1 MQLGADPD
9 HLSGL
14 ARSLRDAAGR
24 LDTLSSGLARRL
36 RHVHWT
42 GADAVAFDRAWR
54 ASHRP
59 ALTRCAAGLTEMA
72 RRLDLQRQQQL
83 AASGAGAG
91 ASTTS
96 GMLEPRDLGRSAHT
110 TPTLP
115 PLPQLEQRF
124 RGTVEARVGPVTGSL
139 SGDLVVQ
146 HLDDDRRRVVL
157 TQAAGLGGVLA
168 AGSGADVAVG
178 GPHGAGSITSGASA
192 DAALRGGVL
201 ERRAWVVDADRVDD
215 LLARLALEQTATA
228 SVRTADP
235 QVMLADA
242 AGRLVGRVTGS
253 DPQWDL
259 GVAMATAV
267 PAPVSQERL
276 AEVELAGGA
285 AVGLGGVLGLGA
297 RAQGSVIARLGTL
310 QQGAASSTVLEL
322 HGSGTAALTSTLLR
336 RAGVSLPT
344 DVHRASS
351 LRVELPRAGDHLLV
365 RANVTTD
372 EQVHDTAVRIELD
385 RPGGLRGGAD
395 DAALDLR
402 RSLVDGDVGTALS
415 SLAQLQLADTTSQVV
430 TAEGALSGH
439 SGRAGMGASLGIG
452 GGVTLRGHGLQIDR
466 R

>member
-14 ARSLRDAAGR
+14 ARALREAAGR

-42 GADAVAFDRAWR
+42 GADAVAFDRAWH

-59 ALTRCAAGLTEMA
+59 ALARSAAGLTEMA

-83 AASGAGAG
+83 AASGAGAS
-91 ASTTS
+91 ATTIA
-96 GMLEPRDLGRSAHT
+96 LEPRDLGRSVQA
-110 TPTLP
+110 PPALAPLP
-115 PLPQLEQRF
+115 PLEQRF
-124 RGTVEARVGPVTGSL
+124 RGTLEARVGPVTGSL
-139 SGDLVVQ
+139 SGDLVIQ
-146 HLDDDRRRVVL
+146 HLDGDRRRVVL
-157 TQAAGLGGVLA
+157 TQAVGLGGVLA

-178 GPHGAGSITSGASA
+178 GPHGAGSITSGGSA

-215 LLARLALEQTATA
+215 LLARLAMEQSATA
-228 SVRTADP
+228 AVRTADP
-235 QVMLADA
+235 QVTLADA
-242 AGRLVGRVTGS
+242 AGRVVGRVTGS

-267 PAPVSQERL
+267 PTPISQERL
-276 AEVELAGGA
+276 AEVELAGGS

-310 QQGAASSTVLEL
+310 HQGATSSTVLEL

-344 DVHRASS
+344 DVHRATS

-365 RANVTTD
+365 RAAITTD
-372 EQVHDTAVRIELD
+372 EQVHDTALRIELD
-385 RPGGLRGGAD
+385 GPGGLRAGAD
-395 DAALDLR
+395 AAALQLR
-402 RSLVDGDVGTALS
+402 RSLIDGDADAAVS
-415 SLAQLQLADTTSQVV
+415 SLAQLQLADTTAQLV
-430 TAEGALSGH
+430 TADGALSGH
-439 SGRAGMGASLGIG
+439 SARVGAGAAVGIG
-452 GGVTLRGHGLQIDR
+452 GGVTLRGHALQIDR

>member
-42 GADAVAFDRAWR
+42 GADAIAFDRAWHT
-54 ASHRP
+54 SHRP
-59 ALTRCAAGLTEMA
+59 ALARCAAGLTEMA
-72 RRLDLQRQQQL
+72 RRLDLQRQQQV
-83 AASGAGAG
+83 AASGVGPAA
-91 ASTTS
+91 ASAP
-96 GMLEPRDLGRSAHT
+96 LEPRDLGRSTQALP
-110 TPTLP
+110 TPA

-124 RGTVEARVGPVTGSL
+124 RGALEARVGPVTGSL

-192 DAALRGGVL
+192 DAAVRGGVL

-215 LLARLALEQTATA
+215 LLARLALEQSATA
-228 SVRTADP
+228 AVRTADP
-235 QVMLADA
+235 QVTLADA
-242 AGRLVGRVTGS
+242 AGRLVGRLTGS
-253 DPQWDL
+253 DPHWDL
-259 GVAMATAV
+259 GVAVATAV
-267 PAPVSQERL
+267 PSPVSQERL

-310 QQGAASSTVLEL
+310 HQGASSSTVLEL

-344 DVHRASS
+344 DVHRATS
-351 LRVELPRAGDHLLV
+351 LRVELPGAGDHLVV
-365 RANVTTD
+365 RAAVTTD
-372 EQVHDTAVRIELD
+372 EQVHDTVLRVELEGRD
-385 RPGGLRGGAD
+385 GQPTGAD
-395 DAALDLR
+395 TPAQQLR
-402 RSLVDGDVGTALS
+402 RALADGDASSAVS
-415 SLAQLQLADTTSQVV
+415 SLARLQLADTTTQVV
-430 TAEGALSGH
+430 TADGALSGH
-439 SGRAGMGASLGIG
+439 SARAGMGASLGIG
-452 GGVTLRGHGLQIDR
+452 GGVTLRGHALQIDR